1 MLAFITSLRHP
12 RNSADYARVEALL
25 AETLASVSR
34 QTAPY
39 SVWVVGNRR
48 PTRLAPGVHWVQ
60 VDFDAP
66 STLGG
71 PRTGVAAVLRDKGS
85 KLAAGLLAARESSPD
100 HVMFLDAD
108 DLVSRRLAQLSAEQP
123 GAPGWRI
130 EHGYRWS
137 ADRGAIRRQP
147 DFHRHC
153 GSGCV
158 VRTDLYDLPRDL
170 DAGASQAQ
178 LEDRLGDRLQRW
190 FGSHL
195 NLADDLAAAGHPL
208 APVPFAGALYRVGTG
223 ENHSG
228 VSLGGLGRPVSKRL
242 AAEFGIA
249 ATPLRPGP
257 LARTVLPSRRAV
269 VERLPWRR

>member
-12 RNSADYARVEALL
+12 HNSDDYARVEALL
-25 AETLASVSR
+25 AETLASVTR
-34 QTAPY
+34 QTAPH

-48 PTRLAPGVHWVQ
+48 PEILPPDAHWVQ

-66 STLGG
+66 SALDG

-85 KLAAGLLAARESSPD
+85 KLATGLLAARVSSPD
-100 HVMFLDAD
+100 HVMFVDAD
-108 DLVSRRLAQLSAEQP
+108 DLVSRRLAALSAANP
-123 GAPGWRI
+123 DAAGWQI

-147 DFHRHC
+147 EFHRHC
-153 GSGCV
+153 GSGSI
-158 VRTDLYDLPRDL
+158 VRPDLYDLPSDL
-170 DAGASQAQ
+170 RAGASQAE
-178 LEDRLGDRLQRW
+178 LVARLGDRLGRW

-195 NLADDLAAAGHPL
+195 HLADDLEATDHPL
-208 APVPFAGALYRVGTG
+208 APVPFPGALYRVSTG

-228 VSLGGLGRPVSKRL
+228 VSLGGLGRPISRAL
-242 AAEFGIA
+242 AAEFGIP
-249 ATPLRPGP
+249 ATPWRPVS
-257 LARTVLPSRRAV
+257 LARAVLPSRRGV